1 MRATVMSWIIWAALA
16 LPAFAQTSGQGGGAF
31 QGGNFS
37 AAGGS
42 FQGAAPAA
50 PATLE
55 PMDAAAPSARTA
67 TATAGQTDPAGMQP
81 APRVTPSASAP
92 QDRTLPNS
100 AGQIWREYDISTYT
114 ARVTTKER
122 PQQAIIDWILRET
135 GTELWFSEPLGM
147 LSADRNTLRVYH
159 TPEVQAIVANIVDLF
174 VNSHHESHAFAV
186 RLVTVGSPNWRS
198 KLLPLMRS
206 VPVQSPGLDAWLVS
220 KENAAIMLAELRKR
234 SDFKEH
240 SAPNLL
246 IHNGQPQILSSV
258 RPRTYV
264 RSVFATPSVPPG
276 YQLEMGQVEEGY
288 SLEICPLLTIDGQN
302 ADVVLKCQVDQIER
316 LVPIVIDVPTVS
328 ERQRVQ
334 IQIPQIT
341 GWKLHERF
349 RWPTSHVL
357 VLSRGV
363 VASPST
369 TPTGSAAGGLG
380 NPFSNDNP
388 RADALLFLSSNG
400 VASQTLVDPQR
411 AAQAY
416 DPNTR
421 GRY

>member
-1 MRATVMSWIIWAALA
+1 MGLS
-16 LPAFAQTSGQGGGAF
+16 AFGQTAEQG
-31 QGGNFS
+31 
-37 AAGGS
+37 GGS
-42 FQGAAPAA
+42 FQGGAFSGGTFNANAAAAPAA
-50 PATLE
+50 IEPA
-55 PMDAAAPSARTA
+55 PAAAPSSRA
-67 TATAGQTDPAGMQP
+67 AGLGAAKAQAAAPA
-81 APRVTPSASAP
+81 VTPSAIAP
-92 QDRTLPNS
+92 QDRTLPNG
-100 AGQIWREYDISTYT
+100 AGQVWREYDISSYT
-114 ARVTTKER
+114 ARVTNKER

-135 GTELWFSEPLGM
+135 GTELWFSEPLGI

-159 TPEVQAIVANIVDLF
+159 TPEVQAIVAGIVDLF
-174 VNSHHESHAFAV
+174 VNSHHESHAFGV

-206 VPVQSPGLDAWLVS
+206 VPVQSPGLDAWLVT

-246 IHNGQPQILSSV
+246 IHNGQPHILSSI
-258 RPRTYV
+258 RPRNYV

-288 SLEICPLLTIDGQN
+288 SLEICPLLETDGST
-302 ADVVLKCQVDQIER
+302 ADVVIKCQVDQVER
-316 LVPIVIDVPTVS
+316 FVPIPIDIPVVGD
-328 ERQRVQ
+328 RQRVQ
-334 IQIPQIT
+334 IDIPQIT

-349 RWPTSHVL
+349 RWPTTHVL

-369 TPTGSAAGGLG
+369 SPAGTKTLAGVA
-380 NPFSNDNP
+380 NPFSNENP

-411 AAQAY
+411 SAQVY

>member
-1 MRATVMSWIIWAALA
+1 MRAVGLGLVAWAAMG
-16 LPAFAQTSGQGGGAF
+16 LPLFAQTNNQGGAF
-31 QGGNFS
+31 QSG
-37 AAGGS
+37 AYGGS
-42 FQGAAPAA
+42 FQGGGSFGGGETAAPAAVEPAAAPAPAPAAPPAARANPAAQPAAPAA
-50 PATLE
+50 PPQEKVL
-55 PMDAAAPSARTA
+55 PN
-67 TATAGQTDPAGMQP
+67 TAGQ
-81 APRVTPSASAP
+81 V
-92 QDRTLPNS
+92 
-100 AGQIWREYDISTYT
+100 WREYDISSYT
-114 ARVTTKER
+114 ARVTHRER
-122 PQQAIIDWILRET
+122 PQQALIDWILRET
-135 GTELWFSEPLGM
+135 GTELWFAEPLGI

-159 TPEVQAIVANIVDLF
+159 TPEVQAIVAEIVDLF
-174 VNSHHESHAFAV
+174 VNSHTESHAFGV
-186 RLVTVGSPNWRS
+186 RLVTVGSPNWRT
-198 KLLPLMRS
+198 KLLPMMRS
-206 VPVQSPGLDAWLVS
+206 VPVQSPGLDAWLVT

-246 IHNGQPQILSSV
+246 IHNGQTHILSSI
-258 RPRTYV
+258 RPRNYV
-264 RSVFATPSVPPG
+264 RSVFATPAVPPG

-288 SLEICPLLTIDGQN
+288 SLEICPLMSLDGTA
-302 ADVVLKCQVDQIER
+302 ADVVVKCQVDQVER
-316 LVPIVIDVPTVS
+316 LVPIVVDVPTVVNS
-328 ERQRVQ
+328 QRVQ

-369 TPTGSAAGGLG
+369 TPAQGTIAGIA
-380 NPFSNDNP
+380 NPFSSDSP
-388 RADALLFLSSNG
+388 RADALLFLSANG

-411 AAQAY
+411 AAQMY

>member
-1 MRATVMSWIIWAALA
+1 MRATAMVFPVWTALS
-16 LPAFAQTSGQGGGAF
+16 LCAFAQTGDQ
-31 QGGNFS
+31 
-37 AAGGS
+37 GGS
-42 FQGAAPAA
+42 FQGGGSFNAGAAAPAA
-50 PATLE
+50 LD
-55 PMDAAAPSARTA
+55 PMPTARSAN
-67 TATAGQTDPAGMQP
+67 ATAGQAGSGKLQS
-81 APRVTPSASAP
+81 VTPSAVAP
-92 QDRTLPNS
+92 QDRTLSNS
-100 AGQIWREYDISTYT
+100 AGQVWREYDISSYT
-114 ARVTTKER
+114 ARITTKER

-135 GTELWFSEPLGM
+135 GTELWFSEPLGI
-147 LSADRNTLRVYH
+147 LSADRSTLRCYH
-159 TPEVQAIVANIVDLF
+159 TPEVQEIVANIVNLF
-174 VNSHHESHAFAV
+174 VNNETESHAFGV

-198 KLLPLMRS
+198 KLLPMMRS
-206 VPVQSPGLDAWLVS
+206 VPVQSPGLDAWLVT
-220 KENAAIMLAELRKR
+220 KESAAIILAELRKR
-234 SDFKEH
+234 SDYKEH

-246 IHNGQPQILSSV
+246 IHNGQPHILSSI
-258 RPRTYV
+258 RPRSYV
-264 RSVFATPSVPPG
+264 RSAFATPNVPPG

-288 SLEICPLLTIDGQN
+288 SLEICPLIETDGST
-302 ADVVLKCQVDQIER
+302 ADVVLKCQVDQVER
-316 LVPIVIDVPTVS
+316 FVPIAIDIPGVNDRTKL
-328 ERQRVQ
+328 Q

-369 TPTGSAAGGLG
+369 TPAQGTIAGVT

-411 AAQAY
+411 AAQVY

>member
-1 MRATVMSWIIWAALA
+1 MRATAMVFPVWTALG
-16 LPAFAQTSGQGGGAF
+16 LLAFAQTGDG
-31 QGGNFS
+31 
-37 AAGGS
+37 GGS
-42 FQGAAPAA
+42 FQGGGSFNAGGAAAPAA
-50 PATLE
+50 LD
-55 PMDAAAPSARTA
+55 PMPSARSA
-67 TATAGQTDPAGMQP
+67 TATAGGA
-81 APRVTPSASAP
+81 AKIAPSAVAP

-100 AGQIWREYDISTYT
+100 AGQVWREYDISSYT

-135 GTELWFSEPLGM
+135 GTELWFSEPLGI
-147 LSADRNTLRVYH
+147 LSADSSTLRCYH
-159 TPEVQAIVANIVDLF
+159 TPEVQEIVANVVHLF
-174 VNSHHESHAFAV
+174 VNSATESHAFGV
-186 RLVTVGSPNWRS
+186 RLITVGSPNWRS
-198 KLLPLMRS
+198 KLLPLLRS
-206 VPVQSPGLDAWLVS
+206 VPVQSPGLDAWLVT
-220 KENAAIMLAELRKR
+220 KENAAIILSELRKR
-234 SDFKEH
+234 SDYKEH

-246 IHNGQPQILSSV
+246 IHNGQLHTLSSI
-258 RPRTYV
+258 RPRSYV
-264 RSVFATPSVPPG
+264 RSAFATPQIPPG

-288 SLEICPLLTIDGQN
+288 SLDICPLIETDGST
-302 ADVVLKCQVDQIER
+302 ADVVLKCQVDQVER
-316 LVPIVIDVPTVS
+316 FVPIAIDIPGINDRTKL
-328 ERQRVQ
+328 Q

-357 VLSRGV
+357 ILSRGV
-363 VASPST
+363 VASPAT
-369 TPTGSAAGGLG
+369 TPGQGTIAGVT

-411 AAQAY
+411 AAQVY

>member
-1 MRATVMSWIIWAALA
+1 MRATVMSWTLWAALT
-16 LPAFAQTSGQGGGAF
+16 LPALAQTNDAGGG
-31 QGGNFS
+31 FS
-37 AAGGS
+37 GAYGGGS
-42 FQGAAPAA
+42 FQGGAA

-55 PMDAAAPSARTA
+55 PTDVAPAARAATTTAGQAEPGGTQPPPRVAPSAT
-67 TATAGQTDPAGMQP
+67 
-81 APRVTPSASAP
+81 AP

-100 AGQIWREYDISTYT
+100 AGQVWREYDISTYT
-114 ARVTTKER
+114 ARVTDKER

-135 GTELWFSEPLGM
+135 GTELWFSEPLGI

-186 RLVTVGSPNWRS
+186 RLVTVGSPNWRT

-206 VPVQSPGLDAWLVS
+206 VPVQSPGLDAWLVT
-220 KENAAIMLAELRKR
+220 KENAAIILAELRKR

-258 RPRTYV
+258 RPRSYV
-264 RSVFATPSVPPG
+264 RSVFATPGVPPG

-288 SLEICPLLTIDGQN
+288 SLEICPLLSTDGQN
-302 ADVVLKCQVDQIER
+302 ADVVLKCQVDQVER
-316 LVPIVIDVPTVS
+316 FVPIVIEVPTVT

-334 IQIPQIT
+334 IQIPQVT

-363 VASPST
+363 VASPT
-369 TPTGSAAGGLG
+369 TKPTGAATPTL

-388 RADALLFLSSNG
+388 RADALLFLASNG